1 MTMNQS
7 QHEELSQGTV
17 SCCYWHPDVET
28 GLSCSQCAK
37 SVCIDCMVQAPVG
50 IRCRDCGKAVKM
62 PTYDIQRSYYARAVG
77 VGAGVAIGGGLMW
90 ALVNFV
96 HCNVFGLP
104 YLASLIGVAIGY
116 GAGELISRS
125 VNGKRGSGLAWI
137 AACSVIGAFLV
148 SWQTVPFTIGI
159 FGLLFIGWGVYSAVQ
174 RVR

>member
-1 MTMNQS
+1 MNMNQS
-7 QHEELSQGTV
+7 QQEELSQESV
-17 SCCYWHPDVET
+17 DYCYWHPDVET

-50 IRCRDCGKAVKM
+50 IRCRECGKAVKM
-62 PTYDIQRSYYARAVG
+62 PTYDIQRSYYVRAVG

-96 HCNVFGLP
+96 NFNFFGLP

-125 VNGKRGSGLAWI
+125 VNGKRGTGLAWI
-137 AACSVIGAFLV
+137 AACSVVGAFLV
-148 SWQTVPFTIGI
+148 SWQTVPFSIGI
-159 FGLLFIGWGVYSAVQ
+159 FGLLLIGWGVYSAVQ